1 MRLIKITEKIISI
14 SDKKIIRKIKRKQSK
29 NKITLIE
36 NSKIINK
43 VLKNNKFYKF
53 NGLAIDSRDV
63 KKENIFLA
71 IKGKTM
77 MEINLFHKQSRR
89 VLK

>member
-1 MRLIKITEKIISI
+1 MRLIKITEKKIISI

-63 KKENIFLA
+63 KKENIF
-71 IKGKTM
+71 
-77 MEINLFHKQSRR
+77 
-89 VLK
+89 